1 MPAQRRSLCRQWR
14 DNDIERNAGWVM
26 RVKQASSPLYRAVA
40 LSVLLGLTA
49 LPTAPGN
56 AAPPPPKR
64 PESQQEYWAQ
74 YDKRDWSAA
83 IQEARRLVEQANEN
97 AKQKPQELAN
107 ALTLLGNAQLSAG
120 DKISAELSYREA
132 LRITELRGNSMDGAS
147 LDPLRGLGYT
157 LALLER
163 HEEAIPYLE
172 RALIVSRRAYGLF
185 DMGQLGLLR
194 TLANSLTQTGR
205 LADGAKQMLYLQRVG
220 ERTYGENDPRMS
232 PLLCVVGDWYTDTGN
247 FALGRDHFRDAIRI
261 VERKLGK
268 NDPAVV
274 QPLRGLARSY
284 VQEIYFFSH
293 GYQPLQDKTMIDP
306 MNIEPKGINPKY
318 ISSDGERSLQR
329 ALAILDARP
338 DTTPDVLTDTL
349 IQFGDWYQ
357 IKHQPEKA
365 MVYYRRAAALPAN
378 ASAGPASPEAAVA
391 PLSFPVRVYYPMPP
405 LAMRN
410 RQLSP
415 EQIDEKFVSV
425 QFTVTGTGDVE
436 NAKVVEQNGTQR
448 QASEALEAIRA
459 SRYRPKFVN
468 GEPVQ
473 TEGVIN
479 REVFKMRKQGDEEV
493 AKSDSKS

>member
-1 MPAQRRSLCRQWR
+1 
-14 DNDIERNAGWVM
+14 M
-26 RVKQASSPLYRAVA
+26 RVEQASSPLYRAVA
-40 LSVLLGLTA
+40 LSVLLGLTT
-49 LPTAPGN
+49 LPSTRTN
-56 AAPPPPKR
+56 AAPVPPKR

-74 YDKRDWSAA
+74 YDEHDWSAA
-83 IQEARRLVEQANEN
+83 IQEARHLVERANEN
-97 AKQKPQELAN
+97 AKQKPRDLAN
-107 ALTLLGNAQLSAG
+107 ALTLLGNAQLSGG

-132 LRITELRGNSMDGAS
+132 LRITELRGNGMDSAL

-163 HEEAIPYLE
+163 HDEAIPYLE

-194 TLANSLTQTGR
+194 QLANSLTQTGR

-220 ERTYGENDPRMS
+220 ERTYGERDPRMA
-232 PLLCVVGDWYTDTGN
+232 PLLCVIGDWYIDTGN
-247 FALGRDHFRDAIRI
+247 FALGRDRFRDAIHI

-293 GYQPLQDKTMIDP
+293 GYQPLQDRTMIDP
-306 MNIEPKGINPKY
+306 MNLEPRGINPKY
-318 ISSDGERSLQR
+318 ISGDGERALQR

-338 DTTPDVLTDTL
+338 DTTQEVLTDTL

-357 IKHQPEKA
+357 VKHQPDKA
-365 MVYYRRAAALPAN
+365 LAYYRRAASLTAN
-378 ASAGPASPEAAVA
+378 ASASAASQEAAVA

-410 RQLSP
+410 RQLTP
-415 EQIDEKFVSV
+415 DQVDEKFVSV
-425 QFTVTGTGDVE
+425 QFTVTDAGDVE
-436 NAKVVEQNGTQR
+436 NAKVIEQNGTQR

-479 REVFKMRKQGDEEV
+479 REVFKMRKQDDEEV
-493 AKSDSKS
+493 AKSEGKS